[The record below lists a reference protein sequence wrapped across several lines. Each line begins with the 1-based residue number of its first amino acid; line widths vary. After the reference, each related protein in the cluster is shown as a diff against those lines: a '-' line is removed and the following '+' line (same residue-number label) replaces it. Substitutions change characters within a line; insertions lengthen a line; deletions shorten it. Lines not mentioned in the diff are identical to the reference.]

1 MIKTSKINHRG
12 EDRLKI
18 EFPFNETIANQV
30 RQIKG
35 SAWSRTQVAWHIPFT
50 DEALGEFKRRFPD
63 IELPHNLIEKA
74 EPVKV
79 EPVKVEPIK
88 VEQIKVEPIKVEP
101 IKVEPVKSKPLTVKP
116 IEQIPT
122 KQKSNETRNLI
133 KIDVIGRK
141 ILLKMP
147 KDENDIKFVN
157 TLKYSKWDKKMF
169 IWEIPNY
176 PGNLDL
182 INYHFKSRNP
192 ELVVHDKFD
201 ISLNNETR
209 TVGNKELLI
218 IKTKTGRLKLIFGFD
233 KALLIL
239 IKKYPY
245 HSWDSKNKWWTIPF
259 SEIYLNQIQSYA
271 LEQGL
276 KVSYEE
282 EPAGEMG
289 VKRVSAFNV
298 PNYRECPEGMILKL
312 KEIRYTEVLLC

>member
-1 MIKTSKINHRG
+1 MINTSKINHRG
-12 EDRLKI
+12 EERLKI
-18 EFPFNETIANQV
+18 EFPYNESIANQV

-50 DEALGEFKRRFPD
+50 GEALDELKRRFPD
-63 IELPHNLIEKA
+63 IELPQNIIKKA
-74 EPVKV
+74 EPA
-79 EPVKVEPIK
+79 KVEPIK
-88 VEQIKVEPIKVEP
+88 AEPIKIEP
-101 IKVEPVKSKPLTVKP
+101 IKVEPVKAKPLTVKP
-116 IEQIPT
+116 IEQIPA
-122 KQKSNETRNLI
+122 KQKSTDTRNLI

-147 KDENDIKFVN
+147 KDENDIKFIN
-157 TLKYSKWDKKMF
+157 TLKYSRWDKKMF

-182 INYHFKSRNP
+182 INDHFKGRNP

-218 IKTKTGRLKLIFGFD
+218 IKTKTGRLRLIFGFD
-233 KALLIL
+233 KVLLTL

-245 HSWDSKNKWWTIPF
+245 YSWDAKNKWWTIPF

-289 VKRVSAFNV
+289 VKRISAFDV